1 MSTAHDKTSVDNVFT
16 VLWGVGQIQRGA
28 HTLITRG
35 AIEIRRRFE
44 SGRVFPFSARRRTRP
59 NLHPFRFNRIVLT
72 ARGFEKRYMGRALR
86 RLLIIKKR

>member
-44 SGRVFPFSARRRTRP
+44 SGRVFPFSARRRTDGRGQICIRSGLIESFWRP
-59 NLHPFRFNRIVLT
+59 EGSKNDIWD
-72 ARGFEKRYMGRALR
+72 ERYVDY
-86 RLLIIKKR
+86 